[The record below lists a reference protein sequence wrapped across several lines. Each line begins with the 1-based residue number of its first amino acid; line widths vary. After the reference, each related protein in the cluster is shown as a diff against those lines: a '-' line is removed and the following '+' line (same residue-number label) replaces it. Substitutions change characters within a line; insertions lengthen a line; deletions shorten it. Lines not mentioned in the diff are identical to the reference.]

1 MTPGR
6 GFPRVCEWPT
16 RHVAVVRM
24 VPRFL
29 AACRRSLSTHHGDNC
44 GCSDRDPAAHP
55 LRQRGPTRS
64 PRPPS
69 CFYCAIIARR
79 LACRPCPARFT
90 RESFVRTVCSQV
102 AVGPV
107 CHETSASRPS
117 ERTRRAKSIM
127 PLNPSIGMCFV
138 PVLVGEPRV
147 AHKCEHFQPSLYGI
161 RSRSEVV

>member
-1 MTPGR
+1 MRVANSPR
-6 GFPRVCEWPT
+6 GSRSNGLLASSPPVGARSRPT
-16 RHVAVVRM
+16 TAITAVVRTAIQPPIRSDNE
-24 VPRFL
+24 VQL
-29 AACRRSLSTHHGDNC
+29 ARRDHH
-44 GCSDRDPAAHP
+44 RAFTV
-55 LRQRGPTRS
+55 R
-64 PRPPS
+64 
-69 CFYCAIIARR
+69 IIARR

-90 RESFVRTVCSQV
+90 RESSVRTVCSQV